1 MKKSLS
7 MIAVLALVTGLTT
20 DVLAKR
26 ERKEQP
32 NSRAAKEAV
41 EALGEEHYPEKIKIK
56 RISSIEVGETYY
68 HVYEGKLNK
77 LGYHIIVF
85 DNYNNYL
92 GFYKSD
98 YAPTNEEVEGAI
110 VLDSG
115 DVDDDGNPKFFLIPI
130 SLKKG
135 LPENVS
141 IGGIPS
147 KLVKAPLPEGAKTGP
162 PSTGED
168 PAATNGSEVE
178 DTGPIPEYRDW
189 IILHKGK
196 KLSAHA
202 IFVKFS
208 AGKVYLKLEANGAE
222 KGFNLNMLS
231 REDQAYV
238 KQFK

>member
-7 MIAVLALVTGLTT
+7 MIAILALIAGLTT
-20 DVLAKR
+20 NAEAKR

-41 EALGEEHYPEKIKIK
+41 EAAGEEHYPEKIKIK
-56 RISSIEVGETYY
+56 RVSSIEIGETYY
-68 HVYEGKLNK
+68 HVYEGELDK

-85 DNYNNYL
+85 DNYKNYL

-98 YAPTNEEVEGAI
+98 YAPTNEEIDGAI

-115 DVDDDGNPKFFLIPI
+115 DVDDDGNQKFYLIPI

-135 LPENVS
+135 LPAKVS

-147 KLVKAPLPEGAKTGP
+147 ELVKAPLPEGAKTG
-162 PSTGED
+162 S
-168 PAATNGSEVE
+168 PAAGEATAANNVDAE
-178 DTGPIPEYRDW
+178 DAAPVPEYRDW
-189 IILHKGK
+189 TILHKGK
-196 KLSAHA
+196 KIPARA
-202 IFVKFS
+202 IFVKYS
-208 AGKVYLKLEANGAE
+208 GGKVYLKLEANGAE
-222 KGFNLNMLS
+222 QGFNLNLLS